1 MARRTERG
9 SSGDFSGR
17 LPPQDLDAEQAT
29 LGSMLLEPEAANLAF
44 AVVEAEDFYR
54 EAHRRIFTAMKNV
67 ADRNEA
73 VDLITVSAEL
83 RRVGHLE
90 EVGGGEYLMAL
101 MNEVPTAAHVK
112 IYAGIVAE
120 KSVLRK
126 VIAAGSDIQAMAY
139 DNPDDVGALLDKSEA
154 KIFTLAQ
161 RRETG
166 DFTDIGQLVR
176 DTFEKLEDAYRKPG
190 HISGIPTGLK
200 GLDDI
205 THGLQNGDL
214 IIIAGRP
221 SMGKTSLA
229 INNLCLHAATREG
242 IGVGIFSLEMSK
254 MMLAESMLCSCA
266 RVNSWRLRRG
276 LGSDEDWGRIGQAL
290 GILPAAP
297 IYVDD
302 TPGLPI
308 LELRSKARRL
318 KLRADIGLIVI
329 DYLQL
334 VSGGGATSYE
344 NRHQEVSTIARAL
357 KGMARELDIPVVALS
372 QLSRRVET
380 REDKRPILSDLAES
394 GSIEAEADVVSF
406 LFRSAYYKRREEK
419 QDAATRGES
428 EPEAAVSDMDTPDEA
443 DLIIAKHRNGPVGS
457 VKVMFEKR
465 FRVFKDIDPYR

>member
-1 MARRTERG
+1 VARRSRQDVPD
-9 SSGDFSGR
+9 DFSGH

-29 LGSMLLEPEAANLAF
+29 LGSILLQPETAGLVF
-44 AVVEAEDFYR
+44 SIVEVDDFYR
-54 EAHRRIFTAMKNV
+54 EAHKHIFTAMRKV

-73 VDLITVSAEL
+73 IDLITISAEL
-83 RRVGHLE
+83 RRAGQLE
-90 EVGGGEYLMAL
+90 DVGGGEYLIAL
-101 MNEVPTAAHVK
+101 MNEVPTASRVTTYAH
-112 IYAGIVAE
+112 IVAD

-126 VIAAGSDIQAMAY
+126 LIVAGSDIQAMAY
-139 DNPDDVGALLDKSEA
+139 DNPADINSLLDRSEA

-161 RRETG
+161 RRETES
-166 DFTDIGQLVR
+166 FTDIRKLVEH
-176 DTFEKLEDAYRKPG
+176 TFEKLEDAYRKPG

-205 THGLQNGDL
+205 TSGLQNGDL

-229 INNLCLHAATREG
+229 VNNICLHVATRENVP
-242 IGVGIFSLEMSK
+242 VGIFSLEMSK

-276 LGSDEDWGRIGQAL
+276 IGTDEDWARIGQAL
-290 GILPAAP
+290 GVLPTAP

-308 LELRSKARRL
+308 LELRSKAREL
-318 KLRADIGLIVI
+318 KLSKDVGLIIV

-334 VSGGGATSYE
+334 ISGGLGSSYE

-357 KGMARELDIPVVALS
+357 KGMARELDIPIIALS

-394 GSIEAEADVVSF
+394 GSIEAEADLVSF
-406 LFRSAYYKRREEK
+406 LYRAAYYKQRDEK
-419 QDAATRGES
+419 QQADTRNET
-428 EPEAAVSDMDTPDEA
+428 EPESAVSDMDTPDEA
-443 DLIIAKHRNGPVGS
+443 EVIIAKHRNGPVGN

-465 FRVFKDIDPYR
+465 YRVFKDMDPYR